1 MVGRHEREGSRV
13 EAAVGLPT
21 RRRRLKLLPDER
33 QHNAEGYIYTM
44 RWTTHHQPPNVHRP
58 PVSTRPVSI
67 KFIARDWQLGMVEP
81 PPVIRAVK
89 SNSSVELECE
99 MCSDNDRNRV
109 HVYSTHSVLI
119 LIALPFPPKK
129 DTLSVYKKSITLQM
143 EIKASLPDSQD
154 KDTGT

>member
-1 MVGRHEREGSRV
+1 
-13 EAAVGLPT
+13 
-21 RRRRLKLLPDER
+21 
-33 QHNAEGYIYTM
+33 
-44 RWTTHHQPPNVHRP
+44 
-58 PVSTRPVSI
+58 
-67 KFIARDWQLGMVEP
+67 MVEP

-129 DTLSVYKKSITLQM
+129 DTLSVYKKSITRQM